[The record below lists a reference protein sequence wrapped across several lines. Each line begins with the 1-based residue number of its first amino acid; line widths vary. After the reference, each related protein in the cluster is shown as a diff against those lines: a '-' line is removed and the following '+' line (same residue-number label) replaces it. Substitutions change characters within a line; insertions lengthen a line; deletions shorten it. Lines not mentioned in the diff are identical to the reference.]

1 MFCSFL
7 LHSPC
12 SISLKLMEA
21 LQCREINKHSLAN
34 SPKSNLVYKV
44 DNTQLVP
51 LQSFPLGAGAASEPL
66 SLHTSTICSQL
77 ELDLGMYK
85 VHGKK
90 QTQNQEP
97 ENPISSL
104 NFACERSFGF
114 RLSKQQA
121 SSLTMR
127 DACSKDY
134 FRSGRLKVIITFHR
148 DISSSRIAQES
159 YSMVPLATDFPF
171 HFKWQAPSLSQWY
184 FFHCYGCIT

>member
-7 LHSPC
+7 LHSLC
-12 SISLKLMEA
+12 SISLELMEA
-21 LQCREINKHSLAN
+21 LQCREINKHSWAN

-51 LQSFPLGAGAASEPL
+51 LPNPPLGAGAASEPF
-66 SLHTSTICSQL
+66 SLHTSTICSQP
-77 ELDLGMYK
+77 EPDLGMYK

-97 ENPISSL
+97 ENPISGL

-114 RLSKQQA
+114 RLSKQWA

-127 DACSKDY
+127 AVCSKDY
-134 FRSGRLKVIITFHR
+134 FRSGRMKVIATVHR
-148 DISSSRIAQES
+148 DIRSSCTAQES
-159 YSMVPLATDFPF
+159 CSGVP
-171 HFKWQAPSLSQWY
+171 
-184 FFHCYGCIT
+184 

>member
-7 LHSPC
+7 PHSLC
-12 SISLKLMEA
+12 SISLELMEA
-21 LQCREINKHSLAN
+21 LQCRAINKHSREN

-51 LQSFPLGAGAASEPL
+51 LLNPPLGTGAASEPF
-66 SLHTSTICSQL
+66 SLHTSTICSRP
-77 ELDLGMYK
+77 EPDLAMYK
-85 VHGKK
+85 VHEKK
-90 QTQNQEP
+90 QAQNQEP

-114 RLSKQQA
+114 RLSKQWA

-134 FRSGRLKVIITFHR
+134 FRSGRWKVIATFRR
-148 DISSSRIAQES
+148 DISSSHVAQES
-159 YSMVPLATDFPF
+159 YSMVP
-171 HFKWQAPSLSQWY
+171 
-184 FFHCYGCIT
+184 